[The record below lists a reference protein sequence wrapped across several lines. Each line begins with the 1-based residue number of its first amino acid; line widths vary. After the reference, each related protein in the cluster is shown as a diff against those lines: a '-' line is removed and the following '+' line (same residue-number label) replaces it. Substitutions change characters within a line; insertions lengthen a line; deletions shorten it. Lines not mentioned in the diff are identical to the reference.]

1 VAAPSSNPAPT
12 PASSGSVAPAA
23 TPSPPASAVSPRP
36 LARRL
41 WPVIVAVVAVLVIL
55 AVIAFAVLSGPSG
68 GVNATPS
75 FSGARSSA
83 GSVASATPGGPWT
96 LVAAAGVVSPA
107 GLSSSINSSVDSN
120 CTFTPSSSSG
130 FPIPIHVPA
139 YGSYSTGGAPFW
151 LMVYVDPAVPELL
164 IVEVVNGTA
173 QTLGTG
179 TGLCASSL
187 SALHGVPTGALD
199 SANTSAEVM
208 SGGGSAFVA
217 AHANLS
223 MNLLMAVY
231 GGGTIP
237 DEGLDEGLTGASWI
251 YLITPC
257 SESSQLS
264 GKQPAYLA
272 LVNATTGQIDAVS
285 TTLSC
290 NATAAL
296 VPGGLFP
303 DMGRAFSAGSFGG
316 VSSATFE
323 LSAGTRF
330 GQ

>member
-1 VAAPSSNPAPT
+1 
-12 PASSGSVAPAA
+12 
-23 TPSPPASAVSPRP
+23 
-36 LARRL
+36 L
-41 WPVIVAVVAVLVIL
+41 WPVLVAVVAVLVIL
-55 AVIAFAVLSGPSG
+55 AVIAFAVLSGPGG

-75 FSGARSSA
+75 FTGARSSA

-96 LVAAAGVVSPA
+96 LVAAAGIVSPA
-107 GLSSSINSSVDSN
+107 GLSTSITSSVDTN
-120 CTFTPSSSSG
+120 CTFTPSGSTG
-130 FPIPIHVPA
+130 FPIPVHVPA
-139 YGSYSTGGAPFW
+139 FGSYSSGGAPFW
-151 LMVYVDPAVPELL
+151 LMVYVDPAVPEIL

-173 QTLGTG
+173 QTLGTA

-187 SALHGVPTGALD
+187 AVLHGVPTDALD

-223 MNLLMAVY
+223 MNLLMGVY

-237 DEGLDEGLTGASWI
+237 GEGIDAGLTGASWI
-251 YLITPC
+251 YVITPC
-257 SESSQLS
+257 TESSSLS

-285 TTLSC
+285 TSLSC

-296 VPGGLFP
+296 VPAGLLPMTGPSFSGGSTFGP
-303 DMGRAFSAGSFGG
+303 VSAKS
-316 VSSATFE
+316 E
-323 LSAGTRF
+323 LSARPRLGA
-330 GQ
+330 